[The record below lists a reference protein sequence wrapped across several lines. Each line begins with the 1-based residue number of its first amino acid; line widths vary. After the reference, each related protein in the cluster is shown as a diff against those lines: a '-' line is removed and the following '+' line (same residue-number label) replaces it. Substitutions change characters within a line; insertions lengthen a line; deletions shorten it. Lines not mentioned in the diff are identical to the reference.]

1 MPKNPVKWDY
11 ELSYQAGISDYEYEF
26 EILGGRRTKGTQE
39 NIRSQYAF
47 EESENVVLRLV
58 NNFQPKEHK
67 VFFDNLF
74 TSP

>member
-11 ELSYQAGISDYEYEF
+11 KLSCQAGISDYEYEF
-26 EILGGRRTKGTQE
+26 EILGGKRTKGTQE
-39 NIRSQYAF
+39 NIRSQYVF

-67 VFFDNLF
+67 VIFDNLF